1 MMLNFMSESRQVN
14 VSKTGVS
21 KLAIIALA
29 IVFAAGLFL
38 VKLYKI
44 RKTLEELSQKSG
56 RGTELITV
64 YIPKGKQ
71 LHEIISALQQ
81 EQGTADNIKSDL
93 TRTHVVDSLGK
104 VVQRLKLYKK
114 TPERGLVMFCGAL
127 PPEGG
132 GPLGSEVVKVWE
144 IDPPKDLKQY
154 LYRCDDHFHV
164 DILKDMLKDDN
175 LIGFLAIDAKDAGW
189 GLLYGDK
196 IEVLSQTGSG
206 VAGKHRQG
214 GQSAKRFQKLRE
226 MELSYFYNRV
236 AETTREYF
244 IDIYPIKGL
253 IISGPGPTKEDF
265 INGNYLEY
273 RLQDMIINTI
283 DASYAGAEGIR
294 EAFAKSSDILG
305 DFRMVEEKKLVED
318 LFREINS
325 HSGKGS
331 YGLQE
336 IIVYL
341 KNNVV
346 KTLIINDNT
355 NLHRV
360 EGKCKRC
367 QHIQEDIIERPQ
379 VIPKKTEYTNN
390 PCPSCKA
397 MEVEAKEQD
406 IVDYLELLAAKVG
419 SQLEVISGSAEHG
432 IMLASLGKAGAIL
445 RYNPGHAK

>member
-1 MMLNFMSESRQVN
+1 MNKRIDIEKQDS
-14 VSKTGVS
+14 
-21 KLAIIALA
+21 
-29 IVFAAGLFL
+29 

-44 RKTLEELSQKSG
+44 RKTLEELSEKSG

-71 LHEIISALQQ
+71 LHEIISSLQQ

-93 TRTHVVDSLGK
+93 TRSHVVDSLGK

-127 PPEGG
+127 PAEEG
-132 GPLGSEVVKVWE
+132 GPLGSEVVTVWE
-144 IDPPKDLKQY
+144 IDPPKDLNQY

-189 GLLYGDK
+189 GLLHGEK
-196 IEVLSQTGSG
+196 IEVLGQTGSG

-236 AETTREYF
+236 AQVTREYF
-244 IDIYPIKGL
+244 IDIYPVKGL

-273 RLQDMIINTI
+273 RLQNNIINTI
-283 DASYAGAEGIR
+283 DAGYAGAEGIR
-294 EAFAKSSDILG
+294 EAFAKSGDILG
-305 DFRMVEEKKLVED
+305 NFRMVEEKKMIEN
-318 LFREINS
+318 LFREINTNT
-325 HSGKGS
+325 GKGS

-336 IIVYL
+336 VIEYL

-346 KTLIINDNT
+346 QLLLITDNT

-360 EGKCKRC
+360 EATCKRC
-367 QHIQEDIIERPQ
+367 KHIQEDIIERPL
-379 VIPKKTEYTNN
+379 VIPKKTEYKNK
-390 PCPSCKA
+390 PCPECKA
-397 MEVEAKEQD
+397 MDTEVKEQD
-406 IVDYLELLAAKVG
+406 IVDYLQILAAKTG
-419 SQLEVISGSAEHG
+419 TQLEVISGSAEHG
-432 IMLASLGKAGAIL
+432 SMLASLGKIGAIL

>member
-1 MMLNFMSESRQVN
+1 MVKINIEKQDS
-14 VSKTGVS
+14 
-21 KLAIIALA
+21 
-29 IVFAAGLFL
+29 

-44 RKTLEELSQKSG
+44 RKTLEELSKKAG

-71 LHEIISALQQ
+71 LHEIIGSLQQ

-93 TRTHVVDSLGK
+93 TRSHVVDSLGK
-104 VVQRLKLYKK
+104 VIQRLKMYKK
-114 TPERGLVMFCGAL
+114 TPERGLVIFCGAL
-127 PPEGG
+127 PSEEG
-132 GPLGSEVVKVWE
+132 GPLGSEVVTAWE
-144 IDPPKDLKQY
+144 IDPPKDLNQY

-189 GLLYGDK
+189 GLLHGDK

-236 AETTREYF
+236 AQTTREYF
-244 IDIYPIKGL
+244 IDIYPVKGL

-273 RLQDMIINTI
+273 RLQNNIINTI
-283 DASYAGAEGIR
+283 DAGYSGAEGIR
-294 EAFAKSSDILG
+294 EAFAKSADILG
-305 DFRMVEEKKLVED
+305 SFRLVEEKKMIED
-318 LFREINS
+318 LFREINTNT
-325 HSGKGS
+325 GKGS

-336 IIVYL
+336 VIEYL

-346 KTLIINDNT
+346 KTVLITDNT

-360 EGKCKRC
+360 EAKCKRC
-367 QHIQEDIIERPQ
+367 NHIQEDIVERPL
-379 VIPKKTEYTNN
+379 VIPKKTEYRNS
-390 PCPSCKA
+390 PCPECKA
-397 MEVEAKEQD
+397 MDTEVNEQD
-406 IVDYLELLAAKVG
+406 IVDYLEIIAAKTG
-419 SQLEVISGSAEHG
+419 PQLEVVSGSAEHG
-432 IMLASLGKAGAIL
+432 NMLSSLGKIGAIL
-445 RYNPGHAK
+445 RYNPGHTK

>member
-1 MMLNFMSESRQVN
+1 MEKISIEKVDS
-14 VSKTGVS
+14 
-21 KLAIIALA
+21 
-29 IVFAAGLFL
+29 

-44 RKTLEELSQKSG
+44 RKMLEELSQKSG
-56 RGTELITV
+56 RGTELISV

-71 LHEIISALQQ
+71 LHEIISTLQQ

-93 TRTHVVDSLGK
+93 TRSHVVDSLGK
-104 VVQRLKLYKK
+104 VIQRLKLFKK
-114 TPERGLVMFCGAL
+114 TPDRGLVMFCGAL

-189 GLLYGDK
+189 GLLHGDK

-236 AETTREYF
+236 AGTTREYF

-273 RLQDMIINTI
+273 RLQNMIINTI
-283 DASYAGAEGIR
+283 DASYSGAEGIR
-294 EAFAKSSDILG
+294 EAFAKSADLLS
-305 DFRMVEEKKLVED
+305 DFRMVEEKKIVED

-325 HSGKGS
+325 HSGLGV
-331 YGLQE
+331 YGLYDVIE
-336 IIVYL
+336 LL

-346 KTLIINDNT
+346 KILIVTDDT
-355 NLHRV
+355 NLNRV
-360 EGKCKRC
+360 EGKCRRC
-367 QHIQEDIIERPQ
+367 EHKQEAIIERRD
-379 VIPKKTEYTNN
+379 VIPKKTEFTNT
-390 PCPSCKA
+390 PCPGCNS
-397 MEVEAKEQD
+397 MEVEANEQD
-406 IVDYLELLAAKVG
+406 IVDYLELIAAKTG
-419 SQLEVISGSAEHG
+419 SRLEVISGSAEHG
-432 IMLASLGKAGAIL
+432 AMLSSLGKVGAIL
-445 RYNPGHAK
+445 RYNPGHAKSTNF

>member
-1 MMLNFMSESRQVN
+1 M
-14 VSKTGVS
+14 K
-21 KLAIIALA
+21 KII
-29 IVFAAGLFL
+29 IEKQDS

-71 LHEIISALQQ
+71 LHEIINALQQ

-114 TPERGLVMFCGAL
+114 TPEKGLVMFCGAL
-127 PPEGG
+127 PPEEG

-144 IDPPKDLKQY
+144 VEPPKDLKQY

-189 GLLYGDK
+189 GLLYGEK
-196 IEVLSQTGSG
+196 IEVLAQTGSG

-236 AETTREYF
+236 ATTTREYF

-294 EAFAKSSDILG
+294 EAFAKSSEILG

-336 IIVYL
+336 IIEYL

-346 KTLIINDNT
+346 KTLIINDDT

-367 QHIQEDIIERPQ
+367 QHIQEEIVERPQ
-379 VIPKKTEYTNN
+379 VIPKKTEYTSK
-390 PCPSCKA
+390 PCPGCKA
-397 MEVEAKEQD
+397 MEVNVNEQD
-406 IVDYLELLAAKVG
+406 IVDYLELLAAKTG
-419 SQLEVISGSAEHG
+419 TQLEVISGSAEHG
-432 IMLASLGKAGAIL
+432 NMLASLGKVGAIL

>member
-1 MMLNFMSESRQVN
+1 MGKIEIEKQDS
-14 VSKTGVS
+14 
-21 KLAIIALA
+21 
-29 IVFAAGLFL
+29 
-38 VKLYKI
+38 VKIYKI
-44 RKTLEELSQKSG
+44 RKTLEELSRKSG

-71 LHEIISALQQ
+71 LHEIIGSLQQ

-104 VVQRLKLYKK
+104 VIQRLKLYKK

-127 PPEGG
+127 PPEEG

-144 IDPPKDLKQY
+144 IDPPKDLNQY

-189 GLLYGDK
+189 GLLHGDK
-196 IEVLSQTGSG
+196 IEVLAQTGSG

-226 MELSYFYNRV
+226 MELTYYFNRV
-236 AETTREYF
+236 AQTTREYF
-244 IDIYPIKGL
+244 IDIYPVKGL
-253 IISGPGPTKEDF
+253 VISGPGPTKEDF

-273 RLQDMIINTI
+273 RLQNNIIATI
-283 DASYAGAEGIR
+283 DSSYSGSEGIR

-305 DFRMVEEKKLVED
+305 NFRLVEEKKLVED
-318 LFREINS
+318 LFREINGNT
-325 HSGKGS
+325 GKGS

-336 IIVYL
+336 VIEFL

-346 KTLIINDNT
+346 ETLIITDNT
-355 NLHRV
+355 NLNRV
-360 EGKCKRC
+360 EGICKRC
-367 QHIQEDIIERPQ
+367 KHVQEEIVERPE
-379 VIPKKTEYTNN
+379 VIPKKTEYTNK
-390 PCPSCKA
+390 PCPGCNS
-397 MEVEAKEQD
+397 MEVEANEQD
-406 IVDYLELLAAKVG
+406 IVDYLELLASKTG
-419 SQLEVISGSAEHG
+419 SKLEVVSGSAEHG
-432 IMLASLGKAGAIL
+432 NMLASLGKIGAIL
-445 RYNPGHAK
+445 RYNPGHSK

>member
-1 MMLNFMSESRQVN
+1 MKKINIEKQDS
-14 VSKTGVS
+14 
-21 KLAIIALA
+21 
-29 IVFAAGLFL
+29 

-44 RKTLEELSQKSG
+44 RKTLDELSQKTG

-114 TPERGLVMFCGAL
+114 IPERGLVIFCGAL

-144 IDPPKDLKQY
+144 IDPPKDLNQY

-189 GLLYGDK
+189 GLLHGDK

-226 MELSYFYNRV
+226 MELNYFYNRV
-236 AETTREYF
+236 AGTTREYF

-294 EAFAKSSDILG
+294 EAFAKSSEILG

-336 IIVYL
+336 IIEYL

-346 KTLIINDNT
+346 KTLIITDDT

-367 QHIQEDIIERPQ
+367 QHIQEEIVERPQ

-397 MEVEAKEQD
+397 MEVNVSEQD
-406 IVDYLELLAAKVG
+406 IVDYLELLAVKTG

-432 IMLASLGKAGAIL
+432 KMLASLGKAGAIL
-445 RYNPGHAK
+445 RYNPGHTK

>member
-1 MMLNFMSESRQVN
+1 MNKKINIEKQDS
-14 VSKTGVS
+14 
-21 KLAIIALA
+21 
-29 IVFAAGLFL
+29 

-44 RKTLEELSQKSG
+44 RKTLEELSKKSG
-56 RGTELITV
+56 RGTELISV

-71 LHEIISALQQ
+71 LHEIISSLQQ

-93 TRTHVVDSLGK
+93 TRSHVVDSLGK

-114 TPERGLVMFCGAL
+114 TPDRGLVMFCGAL
-127 PPEGG
+127 PPEEG
-132 GPLGSEVVKVWE
+132 GPLGSEVVTVWE
-144 IDPPKDLKQY
+144 VDPPKDLNQY

-189 GLLYGDK
+189 GLLHGDK
-196 IEVLSQTGSG
+196 IEVLGQTGSG

-236 AETTREYF
+236 AQTTREYF
-244 IDIYPIKGL
+244 IDIYPVKGL

-273 RLQDMIINTI
+273 RLQNNIISTI
-283 DASYAGAEGIR
+283 DASYSGAEGIR

-305 DFRMVEEKKLVED
+305 GFRLVEEKKLVED
-318 LFREINS
+318 LFREINGN
-325 HSGKGS
+325 SGKGS

-336 IIVYL
+336 VIEFL

-346 KTLIINDNT
+346 KTLIITNDT
-355 NLHRV
+355 NLNRV

-367 QHIQEDIIERPQ
+367 KHIQEEIVERPL
-379 VIPKKTEYTNN
+379 VIPKKTEYSNK
-390 PCPSCKA
+390 PCPKCNV
-397 MEVEAKEQD
+397 MEVEVNEQD
-406 IVDYLELLAAKVG
+406 VIDYLELLAAKTG
-419 SQLEVISGSAEHG
+419 TQLEVISGSAEHG
-432 IMLASLGKAGAIL
+432 NMLASLGKVGAIL
-445 RYNPGHAK
+445 RYNPGHSK